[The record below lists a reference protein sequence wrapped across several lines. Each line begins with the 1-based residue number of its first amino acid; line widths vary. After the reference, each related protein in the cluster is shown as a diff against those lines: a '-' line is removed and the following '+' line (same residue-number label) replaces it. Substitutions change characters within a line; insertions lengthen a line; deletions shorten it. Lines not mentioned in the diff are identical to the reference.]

1 MSPTDPTPPGVVPN
15 PAAAGSHRTRRT
27 GVIGWIKTHPGMT
40 FALVLPFAVF
50 GMPQLFGMT
59 FLSGDNL
66 IQNFPM
72 RVLVGKDL
80 IHGVLPLWNP
90 YLFGGTPLL
99 GGFNAGA
106 AYPLTWLTAVL
117 PIFTAWTLTLAV
129 AYDVALAGMYVFLRR
144 QGIAS
149 TAATFGAVTFAFA
162 GYMTAQVV
170 HIDLIEGAAWLPWIL
185 LAVHGLTERNGPTK
199 RTGPTERRGST
210 EQHGPGA
217 PDDTDGGSGDEEGR
231 AARSAVRRR
240 IRLWVL
246 LLAVALGLTLLA
258 GAAEAIIDSGVL
270 VVIYWV
276 WRTAAA
282 GLFRRGSGRAL
293 AGSAGAV
300 VLGVAGGVALGAAQ
314 WLPGL
319 LFLSQSQRATATY
332 PFFTSGSLNNRLLTL
347 IASPFALGTNQG
359 WPATYIGTY
368 NFPEVT
374 SYAGILALIAFFALL
389 AKRWRSRPEAR
400 HWWVWYVIFVVGLLS
415 TLGNQTPFA
424 HLMYLIPGVSS
435 ERLLNR
441 NLLLVDTA
449 LAVLLA
455 WWAHLV
461 LAERAVPTDPT
472 PEPTSVRE
480 RWRSGRHAEVV
491 LTALPFAFIVV
502 VAVLSWVAGP
512 FLLRMLENEFGIDTD
527 ARLRLAGLIT
537 AGAVVAGVATWT
549 VLAAGRFSARRLRR
563 QLGIVLLVDLALFN
577 FFVVNPPITEA
588 AAQAHTPWAAR
599 FAAEVGDGRFIVYDP
614 DRFYTVQLYVLGQTD
629 LNMYREL
636 PSAQGYTALTDGA
649 YVNAT
654 GAHLQETLSA
664 TTLAGTVWDSLNV
677 TTLASVPGYFVT
689 PLPTSPAPEGP
700 ISGPATAP
708 PDQRVYFP
716 ADPAGQ
722 TATSLGGASS
732 FALRSGV
739 ARPWYFGGML
749 TLSRW
754 EVPVEQGDAAHVQV
768 GLVTA
773 SGGYRWL
780 PAGDVTVT
788 GDGTGKALVVSL
800 PDATASGGLVV
811 RPTSGRVTVGIPS
824 AFTAETGAV
833 SLDGPLQYGVV
844 PPRWTFTGTVGP
856 FGVFHSHAAR
866 GWARVRAPGGGPA
879 PAGASVTATAP
890 GPYGT
895 QTITVRAPGPVLV
908 QRSVA
913 WTTGWKASV
922 QRVGTG
928 EPGASRPLTVQRNGV
943 IQQVDLSGPG
953 EYRVTFRYRP
963 AAALVGL
970 MVSGVAGLGLLGWA
984 AGELLGARRRR
995 RLTRR

>member
-1 MSPTDPTPPGVVPN
+1 MTPPDATPSGVVERL
-15 PAAAGSHRTRRT
+15 AAKRSDDVRRT
-27 GVIGWIKTHPGMT
+27 GVTAWVRTHPGMT

-50 GMPQLFGMT
+50 GIPQLFGLT
-59 FLSGDNL
+59 FLSGDNF

-90 YLFGGTPLL
+90 YLFSGTPLL

-185 LAVHGLTERNGPTK
+185 VAVHGLTERP
-199 RTGPTERRGST
+199 GPTEG
-210 EQHGPGA
+210 E
-217 PDDTDGGSGDEEGR
+217 DGQSV
-231 AARSAVRRR
+231 ARRR
-240 IRLWVL
+240 TRWWVL
-246 LLAVALGLTLLA
+246 LLAVSLGLTLLA

-276 WRTAAA
+276 WRTATA
-282 GLFRRGSGRAL
+282 GLLRRGSGRAL
-293 AGSAGAV
+293 AGSVGAV
-300 VLGVAGGVALGAAQ
+300 ALGLAGGVALGAAQ

-332 PFFTSGSLNNRLLTL
+332 SFFTSGSLNNRLLAL
-347 IASPFALGTNQG
+347 LASPFALGTDQG
-359 WPATYIGTY
+359 WPATYVGTY

-374 SYAGILALIAFFALL
+374 SYVGILALIAFFALL
-389 AKRWRSRPEAR
+389 TKRWRSRPEAR
-400 HWWVWYVIFVVGLLS
+400 QWWIWYAIFVVGLLS
-415 TLGNQTPFA
+415 SLGNQTPFA

-455 WWAHLV
+455 WWAHLM
-461 LAERAVPTDPT
+461 LAERG
-472 PEPTSVRE
+472 EPTAATSEPSSVRE

-491 LTALPFAFIVV
+491 LTTVPFAFSLL
-502 VAVLSWVAGP
+502 VAVLAWAAGP
-512 FLLRMLENEFGIDTD
+512 FLLRMLEVEFGIGTG
-527 ARLRLAGLIT
+527 ARLRLAGLVT
-537 AGAVVAGVATWT
+537 AGTVIAGVATWT
-549 VLAAGRFSARRLRR
+549 VLSSGRYSARRLRR
-563 QLGIVLLVDLALFN
+563 QLATVLLVDLALFN
-577 FFVVNPPITEA
+577 LFVINPPITEA
-588 AAQAHTPWAAR
+588 AAQAQTTQADQ

-614 DRFYTVQLYVLGQTD
+614 DRFDTKQLYVLGQTD
-629 LNMYREL
+629 LNMYRNL
-636 PSAQGYTALTDGA
+636 PSAQGYTALTDGT
-649 YVNAT
+649 YFNAT

-677 TTLASVPGYFVT
+677 TTLASIPGYFLT
-689 PLPTSPAPEGP
+689 PLPTTTLPEGT

-708 PDQRVYFP
+708 PGQRVFFP

-722 TATSLGGASS
+722 TATSLGGPSS
-732 FALRSGV
+732 FVLRPRV
-739 ARPWYFGGML
+739 ARPWYFGGVL

-754 EVPVEQGDAAHVQV
+754 EVPIQQGDATHVQV
-768 GLVTA
+768 GLVTSTGA
-773 SGGYRWL
+773 YRWL
-780 PAGDVTVT
+780 PGHDVTVT
-788 GDGTGKALVVSL
+788 SNGTGKALRVSL
-800 PDATASGGLVV
+800 PEATAAGGLVV
-811 RPTSGRVTVGIPS
+811 RPTAGPVTAGIPT
-824 AFTAETGAV
+824 AFTAQSGAV

-844 PPRWTFTGTVGP
+844 PPHWTFTGMVGP

-879 PAGASVTATAP
+879 APGTSVTGAAP
-890 GPYGT
+890 GPYGI
-895 QTITVRAPGPVLV
+895 QTITVHAVGPVVLE
-908 QRSVA
+908 RSVA
-913 WTTGWKASV
+913 WTTGWKATL
-922 QRVGTG
+922 QRVG
-928 EPGASRPLTVQRNGV
+928 ERGAGPSRSLTVQRNGV
-943 IQQVDLSGPG
+943 IQQVSLPGPG

-963 AAALVGL
+963 TAALVGL
-970 MVSGVAGLGLLGWA
+970 AVSGVAGVALLAWA
-984 AGELLGARRRR
+984 AWELVGARRRR
-995 RLTRR
+995 RRRTLNPG